1 MSESKNYD
9 VDNLAFYIKVMEF
22 RRESDEMN
30 AAVAAGLIIG
40 NYLSECAQYYIG
52 NELKEDEAISRLIQD
67 YERCIEKQQE
77 VPKDLFDPIC
87 HAIKN

>member
-1 MSESKNYD
+1 
-9 VDNLAFYIKVMEF
+9 
-22 RRESDEMN
+22 MN
-30 AAVAAGLIIG
+30 ATVAAGMIID

-67 YERCIEKQQE
+67 YERCIEKQSE

-87 HAIKN
+87 YAIKNQLVPYVKEFQQN